1 MDKILEKNK
10 VYEFKYAIV
19 DGFKIKLFNNYE
31 TYKDNVMNGKYSS
44 LWKVQLMI
52 DESNLLHIQGYRIFW
67 HYTHYGELVEY
78 LKRVK
83 GIIPRENFIE
93 KGKFFKGFKY
103 FIIPQ
108 HEEKDCIPEYSH
120 YMEKEN
126 EYKSSEIKLLLN
138 NYEIIIV

>member
-10 VYEFKYAIV
+10 SYEFKYAIV
-19 DGFKIKLFNNYE
+19 DGFKIKLFNDYE
-31 TYKDNVMNGKYSS
+31 TYKNNVMNGKYSS

-52 DESNLLHIQGYRIFW
+52 DESNLLHVQGYRINW
-67 HYTHYGELVEY
+67 HYTHYGDLVDY
-78 LKRVK
+78 LKRVE
-83 GIIPRENFIE
+83 GIIPRENFI
-93 KGKFFKGFKY
+93 KKDKFFKGFKY

-126 EYKSSEIKLLLN
+126 EKHEIKLLLN
-138 NYEIIIV
+138 NYKIIIF

>member
-10 VYEFKYAIV
+10 VHEFKYAIV
-19 DGFKIKLFNNYE
+19 DGFKIKLFNDYE
-31 TYKDNVMNGKYSS
+31 TYEANVLEGKYPS

-52 DESNLLHIQGYRIFW
+52 DGSNLLHIKGYRIFW
-67 HYTHYGELVEY
+67 HYTHYGESVDH

-93 KGKFFKGFKY
+93 KGEFFKGFKY

-108 HEEKDCIPEYSH
+108 HEEKDWIPEYSH

-126 EYKSSEIKLLLN
+126 EKREIKLLLN
-138 NYEIIIV
+138 NYKIIIL

>member
-19 DGFKIKLFNNYE
+19 DGFKIRLFNDYE
-31 TYKDNVMNGKYSS
+31 TYKANVMNGKYSS
-44 LWKVQLMI
+44 LWKVQLLI

-67 HYTHYGELVEY
+67 HYTQYGELVDY

-83 GIIPRENFIE
+83 GIIPREDFIK
-93 KGKFFKGFKY
+93 KGKFCIGFKY

-108 HEEKDCIPEYSH
+108 HEEKCWIPEFSH

-126 EYKSSEIKLLLN
+126 EKHEIKLILN
-138 NYEIIIV
+138 NYQIIIV

>member
-10 VYEFKYAIV
+10 VYEFKYAIIN
-19 DGFKIKLFNNYE
+19 GFKIKLFNDYE
-31 TYKDNVMNGKYSS
+31 TYKNNVVNGKYSS

-52 DESNLLHIQGYRIFW
+52 DESNLLHIQGYNIIW
-67 HYTHYGELVEY
+67 HFTQDGELIDY
-78 LKRVK
+78 LKTVK

-103 FIIPQ
+103 FIISQ
-108 HEEKDCIPEYSH
+108 HEEKDCIPEFSY

-126 EYKSSEIKLLLN
+126 ERREIKLLLN
-138 NYEIIIV
+138 NYQIIVF

>member
-44 LWKVQLMI
+44 MWKVQLMI

-108 HEEKDCIPEYSH
+108 HEEKDWIPECHH

-126 EYKSSEIKLLLN
+126 ESREIKLLLN
-138 NYEIIIV
+138 NYEIIIFN

>member
-19 DGFKIKLFNNYE
+19 DGFEIRLFNDFE
-31 TYKDNVMNGKYSS
+31 TYNNNVMNGKYPS

-52 DESNLLHIQGYRIFW
+52 DENNLLHIQGHCINW
-67 HYTHYGELVEY
+67 HYTQYGELIEY

-83 GIIPRENFIE
+83 GIIPRENFIK

-103 FIIPQ
+103 LIIPQ
-108 HEEKDCIPEYSH
+108 HEEKDYIPEHSH

-126 EYKSSEIKLLLN
+126 ERRKIKLLLN
-138 NYEIIIV
+138 NYEIIIF

>member
-10 VYEFKYAIV
+10 VYEFKYAIA
-19 DGFKIKLFNNYE
+19 DGFKIRLFNNYE
-31 TYKDNVMNGKYSS
+31 TYKANVMNGKYSS
-44 LWKVQLMI
+44 MWKVQLMI
-52 DESNLLHIQGYRIFW
+52 DESNLFHIQGYRIFW
-67 HYTHYGELVEY
+67 HYTQYGDLVDY

-108 HEEKDCIPEYSH
+108 HEEKDWIPGNSH
-120 YMEKEN
+120 YIEKEK
-126 EYKSSEIKLLLN
+126 EKHEIKLLLN
-138 NYEIIIV
+138 NYQIIIL

>member
-19 DGFKIKLFNNYE
+19 DGSKIKLTNNYE
-31 TYKDNVMNGKYSS
+31 AYKDNVMNGEYSS
-44 LWKVQLMI
+44 LWKVQLVI

-67 HYTHYGELVEY
+67 HYTQYGELVDY

-83 GIIPRENFIE
+83 GIIPREDFIK
-93 KGKFFKGFKY
+93 KGKFCTGFKY

-108 HEEKDCIPEYSH
+108 HEEKYWIPEFSH

-126 EYKSSEIKLLLN
+126 ERREIKLLLN
-138 NYEIIIV
+138 NYRIIIF

>member
-1 MDKILEKNK
+1 MDKMLEKNK

-19 DGFKIKLFNNYE
+19 DGFKIRLFNDYE
-31 TYKDNVMNGKYSS
+31 TYEANVMNGKYSS

-52 DESNLLHIQGYRIFW
+52 DESNLLHIQGYCIFW
-67 HYTHYGELVEY
+67 RYTQYGELVDY

-108 HEEKDCIPEYSH
+108 HEEKDYIPEFSH
-120 YMEKEN
+120 YMEKES
-126 EYKSSEIKLLLN
+126 ERREIKLLLN
-138 NYEIIIV
+138 NYQIVIV

>member
-52 DESNLLHIQGYRIFW
+52 DESNLLHIQGYSIFW
-67 HYTHYGELVEY
+67 HYTQYGELVDY

-93 KGKFFKGFKY
+93 KSRFFKGFKY
-103 FIIPQ
+103 LVIPQ
-108 HEEKDCIPEYSH
+108 HEEKDYIPEFSH

-126 EYKSSEIKLLLN
+126 ERREIKLLLN
-138 NYEIIIV
+138 NYEIIIF

>member
-1 MDKILEKNK
+1 MDKILKKNK
-10 VYEFKYAIV
+10 VYEFKYAIT
-19 DGFKIKLFNNYE
+19 DGFKIKLFNDYE
-31 TYKDNVMNGKYSS
+31 AYEANVMNGKYSS

-52 DESNLLHIQGYRIFW
+52 DESNILHIQGYNIIQ
-67 HYTHYGELVEY
+67 HYTQYGELVDY

-108 HEEKDCIPEYSH
+108 HEEKDWIPEYSH

-126 EYKSSEIKLLLN
+126 ERRKIKLLLN
-138 NYEIIIV
+138 NYQIIIV